1 MAMKKIKKTYKNT
14 TRLTLI
20 LILLSLTLVL
30 SGCSGVGKGSEAP
43 DFTLADLDGNNIT
56 LLDLRDKNVY
66 LNFWASWCDPCKDEM
81 PDIEKIHQEYLD
93 KDLIVLTINTGE
105 DKETVTKFMEEGGY
119 SFPVL
124 LDLNLDVAREYN
136 TSNIPVS
143 FFLDKEGK
151 VIEKKEGLMSGTEM
165 RKAIELLSK

>member
-1 MAMKKIKKTYKNT
+1 
-14 TRLTLI
+14 
-20 LILLSLTLVL
+20 
-30 SGCSGVGKGSEAP
+30 
-43 DFTLADLDGNNIT
+43 
-56 LLDLRDKNVY
+56 
-66 LNFWASWCDPCKDEM
+66 M